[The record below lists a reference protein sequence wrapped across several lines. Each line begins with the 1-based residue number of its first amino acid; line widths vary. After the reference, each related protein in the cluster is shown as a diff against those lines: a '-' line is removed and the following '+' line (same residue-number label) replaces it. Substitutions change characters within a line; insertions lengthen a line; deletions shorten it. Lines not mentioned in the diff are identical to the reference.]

1 MEHVVDILKI
11 LIPGLLVAGTVYF
24 LINKY
29 LQRENQKRT
38 IEYKIETQKHITPL
52 RLQAYERAV
61 LYLERISPHSI
72 IMRTYKAGMS
82 AKLLQA
88 DILKAIR
95 EEYEHNMA
103 QQVYISPNSWS
114 MLKQAKEETIK
125 MINLAAMNVP
135 NDAGGQDLAQLI
147 FEALSKME
155 KLPTDVAINY
165 LKNDIQKSFGV

>member
-1 MEHVVDILKI
+1 MEYLLEIVKI
-11 LIPGLLVAGTVYF
+11 LVPGLLVAGTVYF

-29 LQRENQKRT
+29 LQREDKKRT
-38 IEYKIETQKHITPL
+38 IEYKIETQKHIVPL
-52 RLQAYERAV
+52 RLQAYERSV
-61 LYLERISPHSI
+61 LYLERISPNSI
-72 IMRTYKAGMS
+72 ILRTYKAGMS

-103 QQVYISPNSWS
+103 QQIYVSINSWA

-135 NDAGGQDLAQLI
+135 GDAGANDLAQLI
-147 FEALSKME
+147 FEAISKMD
-155 KLPTDVAINY
+155 KLPTDIAINY
-165 LKNDIQKSFGV
+165 LKSDVQKLFA

>member
-1 MEHVVDILKI
+1 MHYFLEILKLI
-11 LIPGLLVAGTVYF
+11 IPGLLVALTVYF

-29 LQRENQKRT
+29 LKQEDKKRT
-38 IEYKIETQKHITPL
+38 IEYKIESQKQIIPL

-61 LYLERISPHSI
+61 LYLERISPNSVI
-72 IMRTYKAGMS
+72 LRTYKAGMS

-88 DILKAIR
+88 DVVKAIR

-103 QQVYISPNSWS
+103 QQIYISVNGWT

-125 MINLAAMNVP
+125 MINLAAMNIP
-135 NDAGGQDLAQLI
+135 ADAGGHELAQLI
-147 FEALSKME
+147 FEAISKLD

-165 LKNDIQKSFGV
+165 LKNDVQKLIA